1 MINYFK
7 SSSSKRK
14 ENLKLKK
21 EDKKNDD
28 RERQL
33 QQDLKVLQ
41 IKKSKVLEAAQ
52 MLEENISY
60 IKRKITK
67 KWFWWKKLKFPLL
80 FSILNLSHFSNLKC
94 WIFVISHLKYLLQK
108 YYS

>member
-67 KWFWWKKLKFPLL
+67 K
-80 FSILNLSHFSNLKC
+80 
-94 WIFVISHLKYLLQK
+94 
-108 YYS
+108 